1 MTAPLR
7 CAICGSR
14 FAEKQCYF
22 CESKICTSCVVPA
35 DVSGSYST
43 IKCLECERKHVDRL
57 SILKVLRRNLYIIGI
72 LVGFWLFAIFPLPF
86 LEMAG
91 LKVDPTAYQPVLM
104 VTGALAIPFV
114 FMFIAWQKRS
124 PRS

>member
-1 MTAPLR
+1 MTDHQR

-22 CESKICTSCVVPA
+22 CENKVCTSCVVPA
-35 DVSGSYST
+35 DVSSYST
-43 IKCLECERKHVDRL
+43 TKCLECERKHVARL
-57 SILKVLRRNLYIIGI
+57 SILKVLRRNFYIIGI

-104 VTGALAIPFV
+104 VTGALAIPFI

-124 PRS
+124 PD

>member
-1 MTAPLR
+1 MTDEQR
-7 CAICGSR
+7 CTICGSR
-14 FAEKQCYF
+14 FAEKKCYF
-22 CESKICTSCVVPA
+22 CESMVCSSCVVPA

-43 IKCLECERKHVDRL
+43 IKCLECERKHVGRL
-57 SILKVLRRNLYIIGI
+57 SILKVLRRNLHIIGI

-91 LKVDPTAYQPVLM
+91 IRVDPTAYQPVLM
-104 VTGALAIPFV
+104 VTGALAIPFI

-124 PRS
+124 PRG

>member
-1 MTAPLR
+1 MKSQQR

-14 FAEKQCYF
+14 FAERKCYF
-22 CESKICTSCVVPA
+22 CECKICTSCIVPG

-43 IKCLECERKHVDRL
+43 VKCLECERKHVNRL
-57 SILKVLRRNLYIIGI
+57 SILKVLRRNLYIVGI
-72 LVGFWLFAIFPLPF
+72 LAGFWLFAIFPLPF

-91 LKVDPTAYQPVLM
+91 LRVDPTAYQPVLM
-104 VTGALAIPFV
+104 VTGALAIPFI

-124 PRS
+124 PRG

>member
-1 MTAPLR
+1 MTAPPR

-22 CESKICTSCVVPA
+22 CESKVCTSCVVPA

-124 PRS
+124 PRG

>member
-1 MTAPLR
+1 MTGQQR

-14 FAEKQCYF
+14 FAERQCYF
-22 CESKICTSCVVPA
+22 CESKVCTSCIVPR

-43 IKCLECERKHVDRL
+43 VKCLECQRKHVDRL
-57 SILKVLRRNLYIIGI
+57 SILKVLRRNFYIIGI

-104 VTGALAIPFV
+104 VTGALAIPFI

-124 PRS
+124 PRG